1 MSESDARVQGSGQ
14 SLISGVVPPQI
25 PPQVIQQTPQQTVID
40 PKAKAFTDKLLEL
53 VGEVYTLAVEISAI
67 DDPNLLN
74 HPVVKQARKV
84 VAKVKEL
91 KDALGTK

>member
-1 MSESDARVQGSGQ
+1 MSESDTRVQGSGQ
-14 SLISGVVPPQI
+14 SVSQSII
-25 PPQVIQQTPQQTVID
+25 PPITQPQTPID
-40 PKAKAFTDKLLEL
+40 PKTKAFTDKLMEL
-53 VGEVYTLAVEISAI
+53 IGEVYTLSLEIASI

-91 KDALGTK
+91 KDVLGSK